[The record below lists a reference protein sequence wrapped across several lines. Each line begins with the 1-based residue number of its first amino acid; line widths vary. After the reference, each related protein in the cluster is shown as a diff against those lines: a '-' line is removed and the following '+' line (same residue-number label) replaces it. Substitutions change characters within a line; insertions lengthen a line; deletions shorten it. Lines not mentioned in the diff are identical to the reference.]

1 MKNHIIAWGNTTG
14 WLLWRDLS
22 VLRKNILNS
31 FIDSLIMPLTM
42 IIIGGYILPSLGLPL
57 TYGGIMVVGSVVA
70 MCYAS
75 TNFGGAGPLVAD
87 LQSDRA
93 ITYDI
98 TLPIP
103 SWLVFAKTAIGFAL
117 YSIIMNS
124 LTLFVGKLVL
134 MDRFDISNLSVPK
147 FILIYISSNLLFG
160 FYCLTIAFF
169 VKNSFE
175 FGRFW
180 VRIGNVLYFFSG
192 LQFSW
197 LALYK
202 TLPIIACINLLNPL
216 VYAVEGTRAAVLGQE
231 GNLNYWLCLAA
242 VWAWTVL
249 FSIIGYKLF
258 KKRLDC
264 V

>member
-1 MKNHIIAWGNTTG
+1 MKNVCAWTHTTL

-22 VLRKNILNS
+22 VLRKNMLNS

-42 IIIGGYILPSLGLPL
+42 IIIGGYILPSLGLPR
-57 TYGGIMVVGSVVA
+57 TYGGIMVVGSVIA

-103 SWLVFAKTAIGFAL
+103 SWLVFAKTAVGFAL

-124 LTLFVGKLVL
+124 LTLLVGKLIL
-134 MDRFDISNLSVPK
+134 MDRFDMSHMSIIK
-147 FILIYISSNLLFG
+147 FLLIYVSANLLFG
-160 FYCLTIAFF
+160 FYSLSVAFF

-180 VRIGNVLYFFSG
+180 VRFGNVLYFFSG

-197 LALYK
+197 MALYK
-202 TLPIIACINLLNPL
+202 TLPLIATINLLNPL

-242 VWAWTVL
+242 VWGWMFVFAFV
-249 FSIIGYKLF
+249 GYRLF